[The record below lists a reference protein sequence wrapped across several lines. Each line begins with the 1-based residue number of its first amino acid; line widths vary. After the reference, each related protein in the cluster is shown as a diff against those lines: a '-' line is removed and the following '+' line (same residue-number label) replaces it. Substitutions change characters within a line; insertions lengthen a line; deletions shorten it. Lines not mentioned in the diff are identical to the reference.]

1 MVPKIRVK
9 YRIKE
14 NIKYAIEQF
23 TGKQYRC
30 LKCNNVYYS
39 DKKLFYHIRKCKLIK
54 YENRHI
60 KFPHINDSIKTIL
73 LYAEDIKDDLR
84 QKFINNKK

>member
-9 YRIKE
+9 YRTRE

-39 DKKLFYHIRKCKLIK
+39 DKKLFYHIRKCRLMKDEYK
-54 YENRHI
+54 RI
-60 KFPHINDSIKTIL
+60 KFPQINDSIKTIL
-73 LYAEDIKDDLR
+73 LYTEDIKDDLR
-84 QKFINNKK
+84 QKFINIKK